1 MVHIAFYYR
10 FRKLKGEFMKS
21 LILILMLI
29 GLLLDIYAVF
39 NLLRFKIGFNII
51 GNKRYVSRSS
61 RVKLNKY
68 FVIGGVGI
76 TITSIASL
84 LKISL
89 W

>member
-1 MVHIAFYYR
+1 
-10 FRKLKGEFMKS
+10 MK
-21 LILILMLI
+21 ILIVILSVI
-29 GLLLDIYAVF
+29 GLSMDIYAVF

-51 GNKRYVSRSS
+51 GNKRYVSRTS

-68 FVIGGVGI
+68 LIIGGVGI

-84 LKISL
+84 LKIFL

>member
-1 MVHIAFYYR
+1 
-10 FRKLKGEFMKS
+10 MKN

-29 GLLLDIYAVF
+29 GLLLDFYAVF
-39 NLLRFKIGFNII
+39 NLFRFKLGFNII
-51 GNKRYVSRSS
+51 GNKRYVSRSC

-76 TITSIASL
+76 TITAIASI
-84 LKISL
+84 LKIFL